1 MNQPLTT
8 ALGPSST
15 ARTDVV
21 TRTIAIG
28 EAAGVPSALARRG
41 VEVCVR
47 WLKKALGMTGRKAAE
62 DLCTKGYV
70 AHREKRLDAAQK
82 LYEDAF
88 DADETLTV
96 AAFNAGQTALERYN
110 RDVDNLDDAARW
122 QRLQHARGWLE
133 RTLEVDPRHGKA
145 WRALARVD
153 ERLGRFDAAQAA
165 WTRAEAC
172 LVPEDGGE
180 IVDSESDRNLEAER
194 AEARREQARLKPAAD
209 LQRALVQAR
218 ELQRDGATAPTPAHR
233 SAVADADAND
243 DADAADD
250 ADDHDGAP
258 RNDAE
263 EGADEAP
270 QTDEE
275 RLAQARVAAAEV
287 LIRVAECYGE
297 DPLPGVEN
305 LDDGIFTL
313 AGLLLRKAGLLE
325 EAASH
330 FRRAV
335 EEDRKDLEA
344 WKNLAT
350 VVQASGDMKGALQ
363 AATSAFKL
371 APSDAGLVCN
381 VGVCHLALG
390 DLEEAAEFI
399 AIAKGLAPKDPIIAK
414 ASAALAAAQRAS
426 AG

>member
-1 MNQPLTT
+1 MNEPLTT

-180 IVDSESDRNLEAER
+180 IVDSEIDRNLEAER

-209 LQRALVQAR
+209 LQRALVHAR
-218 ELQRDGATAPTPAHR
+218 ELQRDGATAPTPAHG
-233 SAVADADAND
+233 SAVTADDA
-243 DADAADD
+243 ADAA
-250 ADDHDGAP
+250 ADDGAP
-258 RNDAE
+258 RDDAE
-263 EGADEAP
+263 EVADEAP
-270 QTDEE
+270 QSDEE

-287 LIRVAECYGE
+287 LIRVAERYGE
-297 DPLPGVEN
+297 DPLPGVED